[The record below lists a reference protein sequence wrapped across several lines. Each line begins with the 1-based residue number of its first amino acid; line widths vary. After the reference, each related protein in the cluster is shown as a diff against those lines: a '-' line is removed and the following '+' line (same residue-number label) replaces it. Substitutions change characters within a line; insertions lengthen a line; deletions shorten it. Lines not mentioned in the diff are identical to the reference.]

1 MDDKIEIR
9 TLGMLE
15 IVKAHTA
22 SNLIDNLLKQYNI
35 CLSQIYSIKVDN
47 GANMVKTV
55 EMIAEEQLITHLD
68 LYENAFSENLSQ
80 MNDNES
86 SSQIIND
93 SLNDKEIAQAN
104 DSPISNINDSDSSEE
119 SGIYMDPRFNYQN
132 GIYPSEYDKLQARDH
147 LMSTWRQIQIFNKP
161 KDNQSLIGSPVIPI
175 SSKKTRLDLYLEKE
189 SANAPIYQNIESI
202 DMKTKINGLIYG
214 QKLPSD
220 QNILQY
226 WQSKKYQDPE
236 LYTLSRVVLAA
247 PCSQVSVERSFS
259 ALGLIVTPLR
269 TRLDKSTLND
279 ILLIKL
285 NKNLLNNVIF

>member
-1 MDDKIEIR
+1 MK
-9 TLGMLE
+9 MP
-15 IVKAHTA
+15 
-22 SNLIDNLLKQYNI
+22 
-35 CLSQIYSIKVDN
+35 
-47 GANMVKTV
+47 
-55 EMIAEEQLITHLD
+55 
-68 LYENAFSENLSQ
+68 LSQ

-119 SGIYMDPRFNYQN
+119 YIIHNQNQDDLQHDDEDEINDDLENLINDLRKSFGLICVQKSCTIGDFFKLWLECKLDLEEINNEFSNDLIKCLDNRQKYLFDNNVFRSGIYVDPRFNYQN

-161 KDNQSLIGSPVIPI
+161 KDNQSLIGSP
-175 SSKKTRLDLYLEKE
+175 
-189 SANAPIYQNIESI
+189 
-202 DMKTKINGLIYG
+202 
-214 QKLPSD
+214 
-220 QNILQY
+220 Y